1 VFSLDSM
8 LRAQEAMLAVS
19 RLSARRHLDLEDA
32 AIVSLNR
39 GRVRLTQTRDIN
51 PAQGAVGGAWLGT
64 IAGLFAGLPLVGA
77 ALGAA
82 AGGMYARLRDFGID
96 DRAMKEFG
104 RTLEGERAALFLL
117 VRDCHRMRALH
128 EVSRFPARLER
139 SSADPDL
146 VELVRGRLAARPV
159 GRLSDDGCGW
169 WSGPAGGSASGPT
182 RLDRRSA
189 TPGLADRTARVR
201 VGGRLRRLPPRPV
214 LPSPLRLL
222 RLRDRGGRRAR
233 DDDRDLLMGRYVRAL
248 AQDLAAQAAV
258 GDWPKVTSVF
268 VGGGTPT
275 LLAPE
280 AIASVVR
287 SVGAVLDL
295 ATDVEVTVECNP
307 ETASAELFAAL
318 ADAGVT
324 RVSMGAQ
331 SFDPAVLAVLDRL
344 HRPER
349 IAQAVAMVRAA
360 GIAEVSLDLIYGTP
374 GEDAASW
381 RSSLAEVLAAGVD
394 HVSAYA
400 LGVHANTPLGR
411 AVAAGQVPA
420 PDDDVQRD
428 RFDEARAV
436 LRAAGF
442 VHYEVANF
450 ARGDARRSRHNVLYW
465 RHGDY
470 LGVGVGAH
478 AHRDGRRWWTTRST
492 VRYLEGIE
500 QGASDVAAR
509 RARPRAGVTG
519 EEALDEE
526 ARALERLL
534 LGLRLVEGLHPFDV
548 PAIDPG
554 VLEEV
559 VALDLVS
566 TSCGRVQATGS
577 RLVPAR
583 RDRPAARRRL
593 GPADGSGDGS
603 GDPAQATAQT
613 DGSGSAVGER
623 PAHQTV
629 MTVGQLGGP
638 RSTDSLVRGQ
648 PGELERVL
656 RRTALTVDGDDEAQR
671 DRMLARVVEA
681 AA

>member
-1 VFSLDSM
+1 MAADGGAARPGARPAVRPTARPAVRDD
-8 LRAQEAMLAVS
+8 RAWLTAPLES
-19 RLSARRHLDLEDA
+19 GSAAGFGVYLHVPFCHHRCGYCDFATE
-32 AIVSLNR
+32 
-39 GRVRLTQTRDIN
+39 
-51 PAQGAVGGAWLGT
+51 AVGG
-64 IAGLFAGLPLVGA
+64 LP
-77 ALGAA
+77 
-82 AGGMYARLRDFGID
+82 
-96 DRAMKEFG
+96 
-104 RTLEGERAALFLL
+104 
-117 VRDCHRMRALH
+117 
-128 EVSRFPARLER
+128 
-139 SSADPDL
+139 
-146 VELVRGRLAARPV
+146 
-159 GRLSDDGCGW
+159 
-169 WSGPAGGSASGPT
+169 
-182 RLDRRSA
+182 
-189 TPGLADRTARVR
+189 
-201 VGGRLRRLPPRPV
+201 
-214 LPSPLRLL
+214 
-222 RLRDRGGRRAR
+222 

-295 ATDVEVTVECNP
+295 TTDVEVTVECNP

-349 IAQAVAMVRAA
+349 IPQAVELVRAA

-381 RSSLAEVLAAGVD
+381 RASLAEVLAADVD

-428 RFDEARAV
+428 RFDEAREV

-500 QGASDVAAR
+500 QGASDVALLDEHGR
-509 RARPRAGVTG
+509 VRAVTG
-519 EEALDEE
+519 EEALDDE

-548 PAIDPG
+548 PAIDAAI
-554 VLEEV
+554 LEEV
-559 VALDLVS
+559 VALGLVS
-566 TSCGRVQATGS
+566 TSCGRVQSTDPGWFLLDETVQ
-577 RLVPAR
+577 RLVAGW
-583 RDRPAARRRL
+583 A
-593 GPADGSGDGS
+593 G
-603 GDPAQATAQT
+603 
-613 DGSGSAVGER
+613 
-623 PAHQTV
+623 
-629 MTVGQLGGP
+629 
-638 RSTDSLVRGQ
+638 
-648 PGELERVL
+648 
-656 RRTALTVDGDDEAQR
+656 
-671 DRMLARVVEA
+671 
-681 AA
+681 